1 MQVDDVITETDGYIL
16 TNRIKVTFPDADSD
30 GVVDN
35 PDVFDVAVAPEVN
48 STSKVVFYK
57 TDTSSGGYLT
67 YTAVDNASIE
77 QRYTTQAAINEV
89 LPQFSSGQI
98 FMQIVIVNFTY

>member
-16 TNRIKVTFPDADSD
+16 TNRIKAISDADSD

-35 PDVFDVAVAPEVN
+35 PDVFDAPGSRSK

-67 YTAVDNASIE
+67 YIAVD
-77 QRYTTQAAINEV
+77 
-89 LPQFSSGQI
+89 SS
-98 FMQIVIVNFTY
+98 V